1 MSRIDEQ
8 LSEQFF
14 KWEMRGR
21 GWTLYER
28 PVQLEP
34 PFQPFFGYTLTRPT
48 IPVDDGRK
56 HTRASGFLDRL
67 RQTVQPLPPSEET
80 ADEEEPE
87 PFPSE
92 ARERVELQ
100 LSLPLSRSVPGIQVE
115 SFLRHIARPSEPL
128 ALELLGTERETF
140 LQWVAS
146 PQTVTRVQGA
156 IEACFPGIVVTP
168 SQEGLPSA
176 WNDSESHFAVVE
188 LGLGRESMLP
198 LGKPRHDLLAAVVT
212 AMDWIGK
219 GELGLFQMLLEPVQN
234 DWMESMVRIVSDEKG
249 KPLFENRPDLVSAA
263 TRKIASP
270 LFAVVIR
277 LVSSAATLS
286 RAWEIIADLAAP
298 FSAVSQPGSNYF
310 KPLSN
315 EGYASAEHEE
325 NILNRQS
332 RRCGMLLNMEEVMSF
347 ISPPMTSTSG
357 KLRRETKPTRLAPET
372 LPSFGLSLGLNKH
385 AGLMKEV
392 FLSPEHR
399 VRHTHVIGA
408 SGTGKTTFLL
418 SLIRQDIENG
428 AGLAVF
434 DPHGDLIDS
443 VLGMIPQSRM
453 EDVIVLDPSD
463 EEHIVG
469 LNILAA
475 HSDSERSLL
484 ASDLTSVFRRLS
496 TSWGD
501 QMESVLRN
509 GILAFLESSRGGSL
523 NDLRRFLIDAAF
535 RKDFLQTVTDPEIVY
550 YWTKAFP
557 LLTGGKS
564 IGPLLTRLDEFLSR
578 KPIRYMVSQTD
589 NRLDFADILDS
600 GKILLI
606 KLPQGLIGRENTALL
621 GSLITAKLQ
630 MAAMNRQRMPSS
642 QRRDFWCYMDEFQN
656 FITPSMSE
664 ILAGARK
671 YRLGMIL
678 AHQELRQLEADRDL
692 SSAVLANCNVR
703 VVFKVSDGD
712 ARSLES
718 GFSHFEARDLMNLGV
733 GEALCRVERSDFD
746 FNLTIPNASFL
757 DEDEA
762 ANARESAIAHSRARY
777 ARPRSEIEAELFRKR
792 QSEEATKPPVKE
804 RPAKEEAPPKPETE
818 PPKVSEAPLISENPT
833 SSEKESSPEPETKRV
848 QTEPVIPSKPPTL
861 GRGGATHKDLQ
872 MLIKTT
878 AESVGFRATLEYQ
891 TPDKGSVDVFLER
904 AGLQIA
910 CEISVT
916 TRVEH
921 EVGNILKCVA
931 AGYPEIALISSETKR
946 LEEIAEALKLRVSE
960 TELNRV
966 RFYSSEEFFAY
977 LKNLAQIEVPEKF
990 VESKDVGK
998 PPKPKKK
1005 MVKGWEVVT
1014 KISQATPEE
1023 SKIIEDQTLKMIAET
1038 LRKKI

>member
-28 PVQLEP
+28 AVQLEP

-48 IPVDDGRK
+48 KPVDDGRK
-56 HTRASGFLDRL
+56 HTRSSGFLDRL
-67 RQTVQPLPPSEET
+67 RQTMQPLLPSEET

-87 PFPSE
+87 PYWSE

-100 LSLPLSRSVPGIQVE
+100 LSLPLSRSAPGVQVE

-128 ALELLGTERETF
+128 ALELLGTERETL

-156 IEACFPGIVVTP
+156 IEACFPGIAVTP
-168 SQEGLPSA
+168 SQAGLPSA

-198 LGKPRHDLLAAVVT
+198 LGKPRHDLLATVVT

-234 DWMESMVRIVSDEKG
+234 DWTESMVRIVGDEKG
-249 KPLFENRPDLVSAA
+249 KPFFENRPDLVAAA
-263 TRKIASP
+263 TRKISSP

-277 LVSSAATLS
+277 LVSSAATLA

-315 EGYASAEHEE
+315 DGYTSVEHEE

-332 RRCGMLLNMEEVMSF
+332 RRCGMLLNMEEVMAF
-347 ISPPMTSTSG
+347 ITPPITSTSG

-372 LPSFGLSLGLNKH
+372 LPSFGLSLGFNKH
-385 AGLMKEV
+385 AGVLHEV
-392 FLSPEHR
+392 FISPEHR

-418 SLIRQDIENG
+418 NLIRQDIENG
-428 AGLAVF
+428 EGLAVF

-443 VLGMIPQSRM
+443 VLGMIPKSRLD
-453 EDVIVLDPSD
+453 DVIVLDPSD

-523 NDLRRFLIDAAF
+523 NDLRRFLMDAAF

-712 ARSLES
+712 ARSLEN

-746 FNLTIPNASFL
+746 FNLTIPNTSFL

-762 ANARESAIAHSRARY
+762 AHARESAVAHSRARY
-777 ARPRSEIEAELFRKR
+777 ARPRSEIEAELLRKR
-792 QSEEATKPPVKE
+792 QSEETTKPPVKE
-804 RPAKEEAPPKPETE
+804 RSAKEEAAPKPE
-818 PPKVSEAPLISENPT
+818 PPKVSEAPPISEKPT
-833 SSEKESSPEPETKRV
+833 SSEQEPSPELETKRV
-848 QTEPVIPSKPPTL
+848 QPEAVIPSKPPTL
-861 GRGGATHKDLQ
+861 GRGGASHKDLQ

-878 AESVGFRATLEYQ
+878 AESIGFRATLEFQ
-891 TPDKGSVDVFLER
+891 TPDGNGSVDVFLER
-904 AGLQIA
+904 TGLQIA

-921 EVGNILKCVA
+921 EVGNILKCLA
-931 AGYPEIALISSETKR
+931 AGYLEIALISSETKR

-960 TELNRV
+960 TELDHV
-966 RFYSSEEFFAY
+966 RFYSSEDFFAY
-977 LKNLAQIEVPEKF
+977 LKQLAPIEVPDEIL
-990 VESKDVGK
+990 ESKDVGK
-998 PPKPKKK
+998 PPKQKKK

-1038 LRKKI
+1038 LRKK